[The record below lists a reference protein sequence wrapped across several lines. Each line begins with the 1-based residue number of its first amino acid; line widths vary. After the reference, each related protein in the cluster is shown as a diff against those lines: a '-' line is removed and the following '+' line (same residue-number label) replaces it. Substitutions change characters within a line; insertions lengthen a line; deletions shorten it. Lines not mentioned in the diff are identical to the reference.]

1 MRAVSF
7 NLTIPR
13 YLLGRALGRVS
24 DAVVFGRPSGV
35 RLAETR
41 CPDLPGTEWAELEV
55 ISCGVCGTDV
65 GNLTYQ
71 ASPVLEPFA
80 SFPAVLGHEVLA
92 RVVRTGSSVTRV
104 AVGQRVVVDPLLSCA
119 VRGYPAIDH
128 CPSCLDGLPAT
139 CARSGDA
146 GKIRVGDR
154 PMAPGITIG
163 YHRDLPGGWSSRM
176 IVHERQLHP
185 VPDGLTDHQAVL
197 VEPLSVSVHAVLRA
211 RPAPEEPVLVIGSGP
226 IALAAVWALRA
237 LGHRGPV
244 VSQAKRA
251 NERDLALRLGADV
264 VVAPGVEAREAL
276 LKTGAKAYRP
286 LASPEVYAG
295 GGYPVIIDC
304 VGSRASMDQSLRYA
318 APRGRVVMLG
328 CAAMVSRLDCT
339 LLWARE
345 IAVQGF
351 VGYGQEQWEGT
362 SLHTFEIAL
371 RLLEATDAPVADM
384 VTHTYPLERYRT
396 ALAAARHRGKSGAVK
411 VLLTPSANRPTP

>member
-1 MRAVSF
+1 MRAVCF

-24 DAVVFGRPSGV
+24 DAVVFGLPSGV

-41 CPDLPGTEWAELEV
+41 CPDLPGPEWAELEV
-55 ISCGVCGTDV
+55 IACGICGTDL
-65 GNLTYQ
+65 GNLTYK

-92 RVVRTGSSVTRV
+92 RVVETGSSVTRV
-104 AVGQRVVVDPLLSCA
+104 SVGQRVVVDPLLSCA
-119 VRGYPAIDH
+119 VRGHPVADN

-139 CARSGDA
+139 CARSGEA
-146 GKIRVGDR
+146 GKIKVGDR
-154 PMAPGITIG
+154 PMSPGITIG
-163 YHRDLPGGWSSRM
+163 YHRDLPGGWAPRM
-176 IVHERQLHP
+176 VVHERQLYP
-185 VPDGLTDHQAVL
+185 VPDAITDHQAVL

-211 RPAPEEPVLVIGSGP
+211 RPASEEPVLVIGSGA
-226 IALAAVWALRA
+226 IALSAVWALRA

-244 VSQAKRA
+244 VAQAKRA

-276 LKTGAKAYRP
+276 LRTGAKGYRP

-304 VGSRASMDQSLRYA
+304 VGSRASLNQSLRSA

-351 VGYGQEQWEGT
+351 VGYGQERWEGA
-362 SLHTFEIAL
+362 SLHTFEITL

-396 ALAAARHRGKSGAVK
+396 ALAAARHRLRSGAIK
-411 VLLTPSANRPTP
+411 VVLTPSSNPPTP